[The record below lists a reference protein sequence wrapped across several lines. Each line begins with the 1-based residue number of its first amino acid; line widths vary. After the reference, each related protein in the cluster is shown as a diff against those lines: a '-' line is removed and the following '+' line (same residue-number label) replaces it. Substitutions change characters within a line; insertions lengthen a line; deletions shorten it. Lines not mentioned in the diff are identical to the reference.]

1 MADDGRKKKWSIKR
15 ALRKASSL
23 FSASSSPIPSGP
35 HPGGAQTECS
45 AGINKLSPAPD
56 WVAAPLPPNPWPPE
70 QHTAFKRLV
79 WRVRAA
85 AVLASPRNIAKGLR
99 RIARL
104 EFGLLFSSIRN
115 LMAQRVALLQATRP
129 MPVTQFEPLPDT
141 QGVIEPAL
149 DTPGTPLVTIV
160 IPCFN
165 DGLYV
170 RETLASALAQTF
182 IDIEVIVV
190 DGGSTDGTTPD
201 IVAAL
206 AGPRVRAL
214 IRTDGRHL
222 PGDNRNF
229 GIEAARGRYICCLD
243 ADDLLDPT
251 YIEKALFLLE
261 SRGFDVVGTS
271 LRMFG
276 AGSGTWQV
284 PERPVFDD
292 LLLCNVTVVCAL
304 FRRELWSRVG
314 GYLDSGMGSDHVAE
328 DWDLWFR
335 FAAFGARFRNIANEP
350 LLNYRVRPRG
360 TSVSSQVGTPDLALQ
375 GQAIL
380 RRNAALITDGA
391 REQSRQLAARV
402 LHPSHGGVAMLSAMR
417 RVTDAERR
425 PTLLLAIPFFV
436 VGGAERLLSS
446 VVGGLVAAGWRVVV
460 VSTEFDPPQSGDS
473 LPWFAAHTA
482 ECYALPRFLPPED
495 WQDFMDYLLG
505 SRAPDA
511 ILIAGS
517 RFFYEMLPRIVREYP
532 AMARLDL
539 LFNTEGHVAKHLEH
553 RAHLTGALCENR
565 NVLSW
570 LQKKAGWPEAALH
583 CIPSGIDTSHHSPG
597 PRPSA
602 LAAELGIA
610 PGDIVV
616 GWSGRLSEEKSPE
629 TFVELAARCSDL
641 DDVHFVMTG
650 AGPMAERVAACVA
663 KLPPGIRFHS
673 RGLVD
678 DIRDYYRLYDIFTL
692 TSRLDGRPLAVM
704 EAQASGCAVLA
715 ARVGGVPEIM
725 REDVTGRLASPAD
738 AKDFERALRAM
749 LADRAAL
756 AAMREAA
763 PALARAE
770 FSVAAMADG
779 YRVALADAVA
789 AVGPDIPSC

>member
-1 MADDGRKKKWSIKR
+1 MNT
-15 ALRKASSL
+15 
-23 FSASSSPIPSGP
+23 PNPP
-35 HPGGAQTECS
+35 
-45 AGINKLSPAPD
+45 PD
-56 WVAAPLPPNPWPPE
+56 WVAAPLSPNPGPPE
-70 QHTAFKRLV
+70 RYMALKRLA
-79 WRVRAA
+79 RRARAA
-85 AVLASPRNIAKGLR
+85 AALASPRNIAKGLR
-99 RIARL
+99 HIARG
-104 EFGLLFSSIRN
+104 EVGLLVGSFRN
-115 LMAQRVALLQATRP
+115 LMAQRVALLQAMRS
-129 MPVTQFEPLPDT
+129 MPLEYFEPAP
-141 QGVIEPAL
+141 

-165 DGLYV
+165 DGRYV
-170 RETLASALAQTF
+170 GEALASALAQTF
-182 IDIEVIVV
+182 TDIEVIIV

-206 AGPRVRAL
+206 SGPRVRTL

-261 SRGFDVVGTS
+261 WQGFDVVGTS

-276 AGSGTWQV
+276 AGSGGWRV
-284 PERPVFDD
+284 PERPVFHD
-292 LLLCNVTVVCAL
+292 LLLGNVTVVCAL
-304 FRRELWSRVG
+304 FRRALWVQAG
-314 GYLDSGMGSDHVAE
+314 GFRDSGLGEDHVAE

-335 FAAFGARFRNIANEP
+335 FAALGARFRNIANEP

-360 TSVSSQVGTPDLALQ
+360 TSVSSQAGTPDLALQ
-375 GQAIL
+375 GQAIQ
-380 RRNAALITDGA
+380 RRNATLINSNALDY
-391 REQSRQLAARV
+391 SRQQALRV
-402 LHPSHGGVAMLSAMR
+402 LRPSHGEVAMRSAMR
-417 RVTDAERR
+417 RAADVTRR

-446 VVGGLVAAGWRVVV
+446 VIGGLVAAGWRVVV

-511 ILIAGS
+511 LLIAGS
-517 RFFYEMLPRIVREYP
+517 RFFYDMLPRIAREYP

-553 RAHLTGALCENR
+553 RANLTGALCESG

-570 LQKKAGWPEAALH
+570 LQKKAGWPEAALR
-583 CIPSGIDTSHHSPG
+583 CIPSGIDTFNYSPAE
-597 PRPSA
+597 RPAA
-602 LAAELGIA
+602 LAAELGIV

-629 TFVELAARCSDL
+629 TFVELAARCADL
-641 DDVHFVMTG
+641 AGVHFVMTG
-650 AGPMAERVAACVA
+650 GGPMAERVAARVA
-663 KLPPGIRFHS
+663 KLPPGIRLHR
-673 RGLVD
+673 RGLVA

-725 REDVTGRLASPAD
+725 REGVTGRLANPAD
-738 AKDFERALRAM
+738 TADFERALRAM
-749 LADRAAL
+749 LADRVAL
-756 AAMREAA
+756 AAMRKAA
-763 PALARAE
+763 PALAQAE
-770 FSVAAMADG
+770 FSIAVMAEG
-779 YRVALADAVA
+779 FRLALTDAIA
-789 AVGPDIPSC
+789 AVGPNTPSC